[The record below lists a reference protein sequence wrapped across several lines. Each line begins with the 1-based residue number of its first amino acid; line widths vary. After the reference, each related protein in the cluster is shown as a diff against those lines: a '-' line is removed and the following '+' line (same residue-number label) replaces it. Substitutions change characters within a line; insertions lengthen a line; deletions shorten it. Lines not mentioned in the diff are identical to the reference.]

1 MIAAKKTIYDIVQAK
16 LLLKLEEAMQS
27 GEQFTWV
34 KPWKGAPYPCSYAY
48 PSKPFSSPVN
58 LLFLEAGEY
67 LTYQQIVSHPDAR
80 IKKGA
85 KQELVFQRFPVFQKD
100 KNGKPKLDENG
111 EPIIERFVLK
121 YTREFH
127 ISAVEGI
134 KSHFVPV
141 EYEHTKTKN
150 MEMADL
156 LITAYSQAYE
166 VKVEE
171 LYGTGQAYN
180 QGSRVVLPDRRQYS
194 NVYEYYSTAFH
205 ELGHSTRMALHRE
218 QLDYAQEELVAE
230 ITASLICATLGL
242 ENEEAF
248 RNNLAYLQHWH
259 AHIKDAKPKE
269 LYFAVE
275 AAKSASEMILD
286 SCPVVKQYLEPK
298 FQEPERQ
305 EEKEQKEEKGA
316 VLDGDARRSKA
327 L

>member
-1 MIAAKKTIYDIVQAK
+1 M
-16 LLLKLEEAMQS
+16 LLKLEEAMQN

-34 KPWKGAPYPCSYAY
+34 KPWKGAPYPCSYNY

-67 LTYQQIVSHPDAR
+67 LTYQQIISHPDAR

-85 KQELVFQRFPVFQKD
+85 KQELVFQRFPVFKKD
-100 KNGKPKLDENG
+100 EDEKLELDENG
-111 EPIIERFVLK
+111 EPIVERFVLK
-121 YTREFH
+121 YTREYH

-134 KSHFVPV
+134 KSHFVPI

-156 LITAYSQAYE
+156 LIAAYSQAHA
-166 VKVEE
+166 VQVEE

-180 QGSRVVLPDRRQYS
+180 QGSRVVLPDRRQYP

-205 ELGHSTRMALHRE
+205 ELGHSTRIKLYRE
-218 QLDYAQEELVAE
+218 QLEYAQEELVAE
-230 ITASLICATLGL
+230 ITASLLCATLGL

-259 AHIKDAKPKE
+259 AHIKDANPKE
-269 LYFAVE
+269 LYFAIE
-275 AAKSASEMILD
+275 AAKAASEMILD

-298 FQEPERQ
+298 FQDLNQLDEKEQ
-305 EEKEQKEEKGA
+305 HEEKEA
-316 VLDGDARRSKA
+316 ALDGAARRGKA

>member
-1 MIAAKKTIYDIVQAK
+1 MQAK

-27 GEQFTWV
+27 SEQFTWV
-34 KPWKGAPYPCSYAY
+34 KPWKGAPYPCSYNY
-48 PSKPFSSPVN
+48 PSKPFSSPIN

-67 LTYQQIVSHPDAR
+67 LTFQQICSHPDAK

-85 KQELVFQRFPVFQKD
+85 KQEIVFQRFPVFK
-100 KNGKPKLDENG
+100 KDENG
-111 EPIIERFVLK
+111 KKVLDETGNPVIERFQLK
-121 YTREFH
+121 YTREYH
-127 ISAVEGI
+127 ISDVEGI

-141 EYEHTKTKN
+141 DYEHVKTKN

-156 LITAYSQAYE
+156 LIAAYSQAHGVE
-166 VKVEE
+166 VSE

-180 QGSRVVLPDRRQYS
+180 QGNRVVLPDRRQYE

-205 ELGHSTRMALHRE
+205 ELGHSTRMELHRG
-218 QLDYAQEELVAE
+218 QLEYAQEELVAE
-230 ITASLICATLGL
+230 ITASLLCASLGL

-259 AHIKDAKPKE
+259 AHVKSARPKE

-275 AAKSASEMILD
+275 AAKAAAELILD

-298 FQEPERQ
+298 IQQIDEPEQ
-305 EEKEQKEEKGA
+305 EAANLGKEAQ
-316 VLDGDARRSKA
+316 LDGAGRNGKA